1 ADDSLVFRTNGLAF
15 PRDVKLEPFYRVHR
29 QRYALYW
36 RLAAPSDELN
46 LALTARITCSAKQP
60 TRNTPRAQPV
70 NGSAAK
76 DGIEPRSSH
85 DNSPLSHFDWW
96 PDRDV
101 TEWCEYAWDEPV
113 TISQTQLY
121 WWDDSTTGGGCKT
134 PVSWK
139 AFYKD
144 GDQWKPV
151 ETSDE
156 FGVAKDQYNKV
167 NFKEVKTTGLRLDIV
182 VPTDASVG
190 IQEWKAR

>member
-1 ADDSLVFRTNGLAF
+1 M
-15 PRDVKLEPFYRVHR
+15 
-29 QRYALYW
+29 
-36 RLAAPSDELN
+36 
-46 LALTARITCSAKQP
+46 
-60 TRNTPRAQPV
+60 
-70 NGSAAK
+70 
-76 DGIEPRSSH
+76 
-85 DNSPLSHFDWW
+85 
-96 PDRDV
+96 

-113 TISQTQLY
+113 TISQTQVY

-144 GDQWKPV
+144 GDDWKPV
-151 ETSDE
+151 ETSDA

-167 NFKEVKTTGLRLDIV
+167 NFKEVKTTGLRLEIV